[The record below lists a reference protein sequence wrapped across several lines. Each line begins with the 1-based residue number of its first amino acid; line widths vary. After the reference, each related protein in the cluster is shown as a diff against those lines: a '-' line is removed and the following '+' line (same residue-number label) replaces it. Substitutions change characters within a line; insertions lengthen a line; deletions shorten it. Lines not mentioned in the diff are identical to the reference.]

1 MSSRAASA
9 ALGQRVH
16 GIAGILLGS
25 EWGEASEEEVR
36 AKEWDKVHCELA
48 EVRVQLIRGADATN
62 AQTCRGG

>member
-1 MSSRAASA
+1 M
-9 ALGQRVH
+9 H

-25 EWGEASEEEVR
+25 EWGEASEEEAR